1 MTRADRIKRMIVLL
15 LSVLLITGLLSG
27 CGKTD
32 EIHVMQIWENEEAGA
47 EEEEEPLEGNPGAGM
62 IVAMVTDEGRINDAS
77 FNQGVWEGLQDFS
90 VRSGAKIRYTETE
103 KKDDLPANFQQLTD
117 EGCDLIWGVGYNC
130 QEALF
135 ACAKENPGTQYALVD
150 SSPSDLPANVTG
162 VAFRAQESSFLAGYI
177 AGAMTKTGKL
187 GFVGGSRIDSVDSF
201 RYGFMGGAAY
211 AAGIYGKEVD
221 FFAEYTGGF
230 DDPDLGYEIARKLYA
245 QGCDIILHA
254 AGGSGTGVIEAARD
268 TDHYVI
274 GADRDQSYLAPEHVL
289 TSSMKNVDVA
299 AKRVSESYAMGEK
312 TGGTVLSL
320 GLTEGAV
327 GIPAEHKNYRD
338 EIYDAVL
345 LVEDSIKSGQITA
358 PATAEEYESFTENI
372 GGGK

>member
-1 MTRADRIKRMIVLL
+1 M
-15 LSVLLITGLLSG
+15 
-27 CGKTD
+27 
-32 EIHVMQIWENEEAGA
+32 
-47 EEEEEPLEGNPGAGM
+47 
-62 IVAMVTDEGRINDAS
+62 
-77 FNQGVWEGLQDFS
+77 
-90 VRSGAKIRYTETE
+90 
-103 KKDDLPANFQQLTD
+103 
-117 EGCDLIWGVGYNC
+117 
-130 QEALF
+130 
-135 ACAKENPGTQYALVD
+135 
-150 SSPSDLPANVTG
+150 
-162 VAFRAQESSFLAGYI
+162 
-177 AGAMTKTGKL
+177 
-187 GFVGGSRIDSVDSF
+187 
-201 RYGFMGGAAY
+201 
-211 AAGIYGKEVD
+211 
-221 FFAEYTGGF
+221 
-230 DDPDLGYEIARKLYA
+230 
-245 QGCDIILHA
+245 
-254 AGGSGTGVIEAARD
+254 
-268 TDHYVI
+268 I